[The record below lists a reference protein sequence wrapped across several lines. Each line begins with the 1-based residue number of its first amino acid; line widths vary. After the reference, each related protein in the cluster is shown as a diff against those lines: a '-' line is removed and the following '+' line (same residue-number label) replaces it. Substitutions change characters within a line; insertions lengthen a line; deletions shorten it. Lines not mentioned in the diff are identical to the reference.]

1 MAAREKRR
9 KRPEAAAR
17 CAAKAAS
24 FKPNPERRTEFEI

>member
-24 FKPNPERRTEFEI
+24 FKPEPGGDEPKF